1 MPVNRVN
8 NTWIKAM
15 PSLLLRRKKNDFLT
29 CINCLQTVLDC
40 HCFLNATTMPSGV
53 CFFNIFPSIFFEKM
67 GYPGGLDSKESAC
80 TVGDWGSIPGLG
92 RFPRV
97 GNGNPLQ
104 YICLENCVDRG
115 AWQATV
121 HGVTELD
128 TTKQLT
134 LSHTSFEKKNSG
146 RQQQL

>member
-1 MPVNRVN
+1 
-8 NTWIKAM
+8 
-15 PSLLLRRKKNDFLT
+15 
-29 CINCLQTVLDC
+29 
-40 HCFLNATTMPSGV
+40 
-53 CFFNIFPSIFFEKM
+53 M

-128 TTKQLT
+128 TTEQLSTAHLQNTQT
-134 LSHTSFEKKNSG
+134 LPTTVIG
-146 RQQQL
+146 T